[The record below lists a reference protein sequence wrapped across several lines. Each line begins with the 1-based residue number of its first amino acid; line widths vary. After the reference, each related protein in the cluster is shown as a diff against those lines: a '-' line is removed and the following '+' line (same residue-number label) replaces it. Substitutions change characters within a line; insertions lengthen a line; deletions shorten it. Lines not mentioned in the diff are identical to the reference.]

1 MRHTRRTKDHTPLGG
16 ELRIMN
22 TDNRY
27 RLTRFVLP
35 LLFVLTLSPA
45 ASAAQKVGANC
56 LTGGGTNCTAPIPD
70 GSTGGVTA
78 LNSTI
83 TIPAG
88 TCPSVS
94 RVCVATNIEHSSR
107 GDLSVRLLHGATN
120 HTLVPANPSD
130 TNADI
135 SRAFVLETQFDGQN
149 GAGAWNL
156 SITDSTNG
164 EYGSLNN
171 WTLGLCCGTGCG
183 SGLVLVTPN
192 GALQTTE
199 AGGTASMNVELTCPT
214 FNQVTIPVAS
224 SDTTEGTTPTTSLVF
239 AAANSAAPQT
249 LTFTGVNDALV
260 DGDVAYQAVLG
271 IVAVGAPF
279 ATAVVPADLYNP
291 PSVFQSVGNL
301 PNVGLVNLDN
311 EASKS
316 LRIGNASRVEG
327 NSGNS
332 GLAFTVTLTPASA
345 SPVTVN
351 YATANGTATAGSDY
365 TAANGTLTFSPGQT
379 IRTVIVNALGD
390 TALEVNETF
399 VVNLTSPV
407 GASLADAQGAGLIL
421 NDDGP
426 VLRVSDVAQGEE
438 NSGTSG
444 FTFRVTLTP
453 SSGSPVTVN
462 YATAN
467 RSATAGSD
475 YTTTNGTLTFSAGQ
489 TTKFVT
495 VNVTGDTA
503 LEPNEVFVLN
513 LSGATGATIQDQGE
527 GTILNDEGPVLR
539 ISDVPQGEGNSG
551 TSTFLFTVSLSQASG
566 SPVTVNYATL
576 SSSATA
582 GSDFTAVPLLPLTFS
597 PGQTLKTVV
606 VNVAGDTVPELNE
619 VFVVDLSTAVGATI
633 FDSRGVGTILND
645 EGSLVRISNA
655 VQGEG
660 DSGTSTFLF
669 TVSLS
674 QASGSPV
681 TVNYTT
687 ANDSATAG
695 SDYTTVPPL
704 LLTFAP
710 NETSKTVV
718 VNVTGDTVPEPNERF
733 MVNLSNASGATIFD
747 NQGIGTILN
756 DEGSVLR
763 INNVATVE
771 GNSGTKNFTFTVT
784 LTPPS
789 PVPVTVKYVT
799 VDNTAVAVS
808 DYSATS
814 GTLTFSAGQ
823 TDDTVVVSV
832 VGNTV
837 VEPNELFLVNL
848 SAATGATIFDNQGTG
863 TILNDD

>member
-1 MRHTRRTKDHTPLGG
+1 
-16 ELRIMN
+16 MN
-22 TDNRY
+22 TDNCH

-35 LLFVLTLSPA
+35 LLFVLTFGTPA
-45 ASAAQKVGANC
+45 LAAQKVGANC

-70 GSTGGVTA
+70 GSTGGITA

-130 TNADI
+130 TAADI

-224 SDTTEGTTPTTSLVF
+224 SDTTEGRTPTTSLVF
-239 AAANSAAPQT
+239 TAANSQNPQT
-249 LTFTGVNDALV
+249 LTFTGQNDALV
-260 DGDVAYQAVLG
+260 DGDVAYKAVLG
-271 IVAVGAPF
+271 TVAVGAPF

-291 PSVFQSVGNL
+291 PSVFQTVGNL
-301 PNVGLVNLDN
+301 PDVGLVNLDN

-316 LRIGNASRVEG
+316 LRISNALSRAEG

-345 SPVTVN
+345 TAVTVA
-351 YATANGTATAGSDY
+351 YATANGSAIAGSDY
-365 TAANGTLTFSPGQT
+365 TAASGTLTFSPGQT
-379 IRTVIVNALGD
+379 IRTVTVNARGD
-390 TALEVNETF
+390 TALEPNETL
-399 VVNLTSPV
+399 VVNLSSPV
-407 GASLADAQGAGLIL
+407 GASLADPQGVGVIL

-426 VLRVSDVAQGEE
+426 VLRITDVTQGEG
-438 NSGTSG
+438 NSGTST
-444 FTFRVTLTP
+444 FTFRVALSPT
-453 SSGSPVTVN
+453 SGSPVTVN

-467 RSATAGSD
+467 GNATAGSD
-475 YTTTNGTLTFSAGQ
+475 YTPTNGVLTFSAGQ
-489 TTKFVT
+489 TTKLVI
-495 VNVTGDTA
+495 VNVAGDTA
-503 LEPNEVFVLN
+503 LEPNEVFALN
-513 LSGATGATIQDQGE
+513 LISAVGATIFDNQGV

-539 ISDVPQGEGNSG
+539 ISDVQQAERNSG
-551 TSTFLFTVSLSQASG
+551 TSTFLFTVALSQSSP

-576 SSSATA
+576 NSSATA
-582 GSDFTAVPLLPLTFS
+582 GSDYTAVPIMPLTFN
-597 PGQTLKTVV
+597 PGETLKTVV

-619 VFVVDLSTAVGATI
+619 VFAVDLSTAVGATI

-645 EGSLVRISNA
+645 EGPLLRISD
-655 VQGEG
+655 VERGEG
-660 DSGTSTFLF
+660 NSGTSTFMF
-669 TVSLS
+669 TVTLS
-674 QASGSPV
+674 PASGTPV
-681 TVNYTT
+681 TVTYAT

-695 SDYTTVPPL
+695 SDYTVVPPL
-704 LLTFAP
+704 LLTFNP

-718 VNVTGDTVPEPNERF
+718 VNATGDVAVEPNETF
-733 MVNLSNASGATIFD
+733 AVNLSGATGATIFD
-747 NQGIGTILN
+747 SQGVGTILN
-756 DEGSVLR
+756 DEGPVLR
-763 INNVATVE
+763 INNVEILE
-771 GNSGTKNFTFTVT
+771 GTGGTKNFSFTVT
-784 LTPPS
+784 LTPAS
-789 PVPVTVKYVT
+789 PDPVTVQYAT
-799 VDNTAVAVS
+799 ADSSAVAGS
-808 DYSATS
+808 DYTVTG

-823 TDDTVVVSV
+823 TSDSVVVSV
-832 VGNTV
+832 RGDATV
-837 VEPNELFLVNL
+837 EATEAFLVNL
-848 SAATGATIFDNQGTG
+848 SNATGGATIFDKQGVG